1 MLGIVSMVIRSNLAK
16 QLRCSSEIVMEA
28 CGVCSSMCPLST
40 GLPSATE
47 SGSCCV
53 AFTKLHQTLQ
63 SVFGF
68 TSFRPGQLES
78 MLPALHGKDTFV
90 QLATGA
96 GKSLWMF
103 MVPLTYSETVVR
115 IIISPL
121 NSLMDEQVLKVPLI
135 MCPVFAYGHRRA

>member
-28 CGVCSSMCPLST
+28 SGVCSSVCPLST
-40 GLPSATE
+40 CLPSATE

-68 TSFRPGQLES
+68 TSFCPGQLES

-90 QLATGA
+90 QMATGA
-96 GKSLWMF
+96 GKSLCMF
-103 MVPLTYSETVVR
+103 MVPLTYSETAVR
-115 IIISPL
+115 IISPL
-121 NSLMDEQVLKVPLI
+121 NSLMDEQVLKVPSI
-135 MCPVFAYGHRRA
+135 MRPVFAYGHRRA